1 MKTNHHPARPNKTL
15 LSPSSH
21 HALSWF
27 GIFGVLLLILSVFPI
42 LSAQAATSS
51 SSLPA
56 CQPFVQVN
64 DNAFGLG
71 GGADG
76 TYSSEEGFEVLVF
89 NGQLYLGMEADNS
102 LGARIWRTKAGVTV
116 PASQADWEEVAA
128 NSQGYPFGVSN
139 ITQNDHID
147 SLAEFNGYIYASTAN
162 GGSSTYGTRV
172 FRSPTGNPNSW
183 EDALINIGAGFG
195 SAQNTNFKDMQVFN
209 GWLCG
214 GTQNWLYGAQVWCT
228 QDGLNWT
235 QKNISGFGTIEYNNK
250 TVEVWSGY
258 VFQEALYFGVQ
269 NLGATRSSN
278 YDDLGKLYRTRNLNG
293 TPQWEEVFVS
303 LPGYLN
309 RVDILGELNGYLYVA
324 SRGSNG
330 GIIIYRSP
338 NGNPG
343 TWQTVSLEGISGNT
357 ANNAVIVD
365 GAVTYE
371 GGLYVAIG
379 NTSGF
384 QLWRTSGVDQGNGR
398 VDWEQ
403 VGGSGL
409 TDTKNTLSELVTFNG
424 YLYAWTTNYS
434 RGQQVLRSN
443 CAAGAVL
450 PSPTATNTAQ
460 SSPTPTATP
469 QSSSTPTATVQPS
482 PTPTATIQ
490 PSSTPTTTAQ
500 PSQTPT
506 ATALPSSTTT
516 ATAQLSQTPPASPT
530 AVPSQTPT
538 PSPTSA
544 PNQTPTATPTAE
556 TPPFC
561 PQGDQN
567 CQSSNPNGSG
577 YSVFIPVLIKP

>member
-1 MKTNHHPARPNKTL
+1 MKTNHDPARPYQTF
-15 LSPSSH
+15 LSLSSRQ
-21 HALSWF
+21 ALSWF
-27 GIFGVLLLILSVFPI
+27 GIFGALLLILSVFPL
-42 LSAQAATSS
+42 LSAQAAASS

-76 TYSSEEGFEVLVF
+76 TFSSEEGFEVLVF

-102 LGARIWRTKAGVTV
+102 MGARIWRTKAGVTI

-128 NSQGYPFGVSN
+128 DPQGYPFGVSN

-183 EDALINIGAGFG
+183 EDALIKIGAGFG

-235 QKNISGFGTIEYNNK
+235 QKNISGFGTTQYNNK
-250 TVEVWSGY
+250 TVEVWSGA
-258 VFQEALYFGVQ
+258 VFQGGLYFGVQ

-278 YDDLGKLYRTRNLNG
+278 TDDLGKLYRTRNLNG

-309 RVDILGELNGYLYVA
+309 RVDILGELNGYLYLA

-338 NGNPG
+338 NGDPG
-343 TWQTVSLEGISGNT
+343 TWQAVSLEGINGNT

-371 GGLYVAIG
+371 GGLYVAVG
-379 NTSGF
+379 NNSGF
-384 QLWRTSGVDQGNGR
+384 QLWRTSGADQGNGL

-409 TDTKNTLSELVTFNG
+409 SDAKNTLSELVTFNG
-424 YLYAWTTNYS
+424 YLYAWTTNYT

-460 SSPTPTATP
+460 
-469 QSSSTPTATVQPS
+469 
-482 PTPTATIQ
+482 
-490 PSSTPTTTAQ
+490 

-506 ATALPSSTTT
+506 ATALPSPTPT
-516 ATAQLSQTPPASPT
+516 ATALPSSTPTATTQPSPTATTQPSQTPPASPT

-538 PSPTSA
+538 TSPTSV
-544 PNQTPTATPTAE
+544 PSQTPTAE

-561 PQGDQN
+561 PQGDQT

>member
-1 MKTNHHPARPNKTL
+1 
-15 LSPSSH
+15 
-21 HALSWF
+21 
-27 GIFGVLLLILSVFPI
+27 
-42 LSAQAATSS
+42 
-51 SSLPA
+51 
-56 CQPFVQVN
+56 VQVN

-76 TYSSEEGFEVLVF
+76 TFSSEEGFEVLVF

-102 LGARIWRTKAGVTV
+102 MGARIWRTKAGVTV
-116 PASQADWEEVAA
+116 PSSQADWEEVAA
-128 NSQGYPFGVSN
+128 NPQGYPFGVSN

-172 FRSPTGNPNSW
+172 FRSLTGNPNSW

-195 SAQNTNFKDMQVFN
+195 STQNTNFKDMQVFN

-235 QKNISGFGTIEYNNK
+235 QKNISGFGTTEYNNK

-258 VFQEALYFGVQ
+258 VFQGALYFGVQ

-330 GIIIYRSP
+330 GTIIYRSP
-338 NGNPG
+338 NGDPG
-343 TWQTVSLEGISGNT
+343 TWQPVSLEGVNGNT
-357 ANNAVIVD
+357 ANNGVIVD
-365 GAVTYE
+365 SAVTYE
-371 GGLYVAIG
+371 GGLYVAVG
-379 NTSGF
+379 NNSGF
-384 QLWRTSGVDQGNGR
+384 QLWRTSGADQGTGL

-409 TDTKNTLSELVTFNG
+409 SDAKNVLSELVTFNG

-443 CAAGAVL
+443 CAAGAVPL
-450 PSPTATNTAQ
+450 SPTATNT
-460 SSPTPTATP
+460 S
-469 QSSSTPTATVQPS
+469 QPS
-482 PTPTATIQ
+482 PTPTATQ
-490 PSSTPTTTAQ
+490 TTQ
-500 PSQTPT
+500 
-506 ATALPSSTTT
+506 
-516 ATAQLSQTPPASPT
+516 
-530 AVPSQTPT
+530 
-538 PSPTSA
+538 PSPTSTATVPPTASPTPTVTQTSPVSPTETTIPTQTPVASTTPA
-544 PNQTPTATPTAE
+544 PSLTPTATPTSE
-556 TPPFC
+556 TPPSVC
-561 PQGDQN
+561 PQGDQS
-567 CQSSNPNGSG
+567 CQSSNPNSSP
-577 YSVFIPVLIKP
+577 YSVFIPILIKP

>member
-1 MKTNHHPARPNKTL
+1 MKTNHHQPRSSHSL
-15 LSPSSH
+15 LSR
-21 HALSWF
+21 AFWRVLSGF
-27 GIFGVLLLILSVFPI
+27 GIPGALLTVFSVVPL
-42 LSAQAATSS
+42 LSAQAANPSS
-51 SSLPA
+51 NLPA

-76 TYSSEEGFEVLVF
+76 TFSSEEGFEVVVF
-89 NGQLYLGMEADNS
+89 NGQLYLGMEADNTM
-102 LGARIWRTKAGVTV
+102 GARIWRTKAGVTI

-128 NSQGYPFGVSN
+128 DQFGYPFGVTN
-139 ITQNDHID
+139 VTQNDHID
-147 SLAEFNGYIYASTAN
+147 SLAEFNGYLYASTAN

-172 FRSPTGNPNSW
+172 FRSPNGNPNSW

-228 QDGLNWT
+228 QDGLNWV
-235 QKNISGFGTIEYNNK
+235 QKNISGFGSTQYNNK

-293 TPQWEEVFVS
+293 TPQWEEVFIS

-309 RVDILGELNGYLYVA
+309 RVDILGELNGYLYIT

-330 GIIIYRSP
+330 GIIVYRSST
-338 NGNPG
+338 GDPG
-343 TWQTVSLEGISGNT
+343 TWQQVSLEGIHGNT

-371 GGLYVAIG
+371 GGLYVAVS
-379 NTSGF
+379 NNSGF
-384 QLWRTSGVDQGNGR
+384 QLWRTSGAVQGDGM

-409 TDTKNTLSELVTFNG
+409 TDAKNIHSELAVFNG
-424 YLYAWTTNYS
+424 YLYAWTSNYT

-443 CAAGAVL
+443 CMAGAVM
-450 PSPTATNTAQ
+450 PSPTATNT
-460 SSPTPTATP
+460 T
-469 QSSSTPTATVQPS
+469 QPS
-482 PTPTATIQ
+482 PTPTMTQ
-490 PSSTPTTTAQ
+490 TSLPSP
-500 PSQTPT
+500 TPT
-506 ATALPSSTTT
+506 A
-516 ATAQLSQTPPASPT
+516 
-530 AVPSQTPT
+530 
-538 PSPTSA
+538 SPTSV
-544 PNQTPTATPTAE
+544 PTQTPTATPTAE
-556 TPPFC
+556 PPSPFC
-561 PQGDQN
+561 PQGDQS
-567 CQSSNPNGSG
+567 CQSSNPNGSM
-577 YSVFIPVLIKP
+577 YSVFIPILIKP

>member
-1 MKTNHHPARPNKTL
+1 MKTNQSPARPSQTL
-15 LSPSSH
+15 LSRSNRY
-21 HALSWF
+21 ALSRF
-27 GIFGVLLLILSVFPI
+27 GIFGVLLLIFSIFPI
-42 LSAQAATSS
+42 LSALAASPS

-56 CQPFVQVN
+56 CQPFEQVN

-76 TYSSEEGFEVLVF
+76 TFSSEEGFEVLVF
-89 NGQLYLGMEADNS
+89 NGQLYLGMEADNTM
-102 LGARIWRTKAGVTV
+102 GARIWRTKAGITI

-128 NSQGYPFGVSN
+128 DPQGYPFGVSN
-139 ITQNDHID
+139 ITQDDHID

-195 SAQNTNFKDMQVFN
+195 SVVNTNFKDMQVFS

-214 GTQNWLYGAQVWCT
+214 GTQNWLYGAQIWCT

-235 QKNISGFGTIEYNNK
+235 QKNISGFGTTQYNNK
-250 TVEVWSGY
+250 TVEVWSGA

-269 NLGATRSSN
+269 NLGPTRSSN

-293 TPQWEEVFVS
+293 NPQWEEVFVS

-338 NGNPG
+338 NGDPG
-343 TWQTVSLEGISGNT
+343 TWQAVSLEGINGNT

-365 GAVTYE
+365 GAVAYE
-371 GGLYVAIG
+371 GGLYVAVS
-379 NTSGF
+379 NNNGF
-384 QLWRTSGVDQGNGR
+384 QLWRTSGSDQGNGL

-403 VGGSGL
+403 VGISGL
-409 TDTKNTLSELVTFNG
+409 TDAKNTLSELVAFNG
-424 YLYAWTTNYS
+424 YLYAWTTNYV

-443 CAAGAVL
+443 CAAGAVS

-460 SSPTPTATP
+460 PSPTPTATAQP
-469 QSSSTPTATVQPS
+469 SSTPTATAQPSPTPTDTAQPS
-482 PTPTATIQ
+482 PTPTAT
-490 PSSTPTTTAQ
+490 
-500 PSQTPT
+500 
-506 ATALPSSTTT
+506 
-516 ATAQLSQTPPASPT
+516 
-530 AVPSQTPT
+530 
-538 PSPTSA
+538 
-544 PNQTPTATPTAE
+544 PTAE
-556 TPPFC
+556 KPPFC

-567 CQSSNPNGSG
+567 CQSSNPNGST
-577 YSVFIPVLIKP
+577 YSVFIPILIKP